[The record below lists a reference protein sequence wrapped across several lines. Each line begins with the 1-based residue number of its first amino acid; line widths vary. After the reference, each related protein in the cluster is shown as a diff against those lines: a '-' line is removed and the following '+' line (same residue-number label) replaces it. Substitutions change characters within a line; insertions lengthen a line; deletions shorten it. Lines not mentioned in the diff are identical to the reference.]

1 MTDVIIVGG
10 GISGLL
16 SARLLAAAGRNVLVV
31 EKGADLG
38 RESSWA
44 GGGIVSP
51 LYPWRYPD
59 EISQLASYGQ
69 AHYPALIEA
78 LLGETGIDA
87 ELLSSGLLI
96 LDEPEPE
103 MAAWAEKWDAKIEQ
117 VVNRK
122 ALEVVQP
129 GLNNRYQN
137 GIWMPDIRQLRNP
150 RLMKALS
157 ASVDENPRITVKR
170 GVEVTRIR
178 LDADRVCGIETNLEA
193 FDCDTVLLAAGA
205 WSGQLLSEYPT
216 PKLDIFPVKGQMIL
230 FKAEPEL
237 LQRMV
242 MHAGRYLI
250 PRKDGL
256 ILAGS
261 TLEYTQ
267 FEKEV
272 TANARDSLQ
281 AFATELVPAL
291 ENAPIVTQ
299 WAGLRPGSPTGV
311 PTIGEC
317 PDVRG
322 LFINAGHFR
331 NGVVIGLASAQIAVD
346 LIVGKEPILDS
357 LPYVCGKNGS

>member
-10 GISGLL
+10 GVSGLL
-16 SARLLAAAGRNVLVV
+16 CARLLAEAERNVLLV

-38 RESSWA
+38 QESSWA
-44 GGGIVSP
+44 GGGLVSP

-59 EISQLASYGQ
+59 EISRLARYGQ
-69 AHYPALIEA
+69 ARYPALIDT
-78 LLGETGIDA
+78 LLEETGIDA

-96 LDEPEPE
+96 LDEPELE
-103 MAAWAEKWDAKIEQ
+103 MQSWAEKWNAKIELLED
-117 VVNRK
+117 RT
-122 ALEVVQP
+122 ALEGVQS
-129 GLNNRYQN
+129 GLNRRHRS

-157 ASVDENPRITVKR
+157 ASVSKNPRITVKQ
-170 GVEVTRIR
+170 GVEVSNIRI
-178 LDADRVCGIETNLEA
+178 DAGRVTGIDTHHETLH
-193 FDCDTVLLAAGA
+193 CDTVLIAAGA
-205 WSGQLLSEYPT
+205 WSGLLMQGVAAA
-216 PKLDIFPVKGQMIL
+216 KLDVFPVKGQMIL
-230 FKAEPEL
+230 FQAQPGL

-242 MHAGRYLI
+242 MHEGRYLI

-272 TANARDSLQ
+272 TANARESLQ
-281 AFATELVPAL
+281 AFATDLVPAL
-291 ENAPIVTQ
+291 QDAPIVTQ

-311 PTIGEC
+311 PTIGPC
-317 PDVRG
+317 SDARG

-331 NGVVIGLASAQIAVD
+331 NGIVIGLASAQIVVD
-346 LIVGKEPILDS
+346 LVVGREPVLNPLS
-357 LPYVCGKNGS
+357 YLPGTH

>member
-31 EKGADLG
+31 EKGANLG

-69 AHYPALIEA
+69 AHYPTLIEA
-78 LLGETGIDA
+78 LLEETGIDA

-103 MAAWAEKWDAKIEQ
+103 MAPWAEKWNAKIER
-117 VVNRK
+117 VVDRN

-129 GLNNRYQN
+129 GLNARYQN
-137 GIWMPDIRQLRNP
+137 GIWMPEIRQLRNP

-157 ASVDENPRITVKR
+157 MSVDENPRIIVRR
-170 GVEVTRIR
+170 GVEVSKIGM
-178 LDADRVCGIETNLEA
+178 DEGRVCGIETDLDS

-205 WSGQLLSEYPT
+205 WSGQLLREIPT
-216 PKLDIFPVKGQMIL
+216 PKLDVFPVKGQMIL
-230 FKAEPEL
+230 FQAEPGL

-267 FEKEV
+267 FEKKL
-272 TANARDSLQ
+272 TAQARESLL

-291 ENAPIVTQ
+291 ENAAIVSQ

-317 PDVRG
+317 PGVRG

-346 LIVGKEPILDS
+346 RVLGKEPILDS
-357 LPYVCGKNGS
+357 FPYVCGKN